1 MKNNRIKEEFLAM
14 EIPEMKTGIL
24 AEIRQKKAVPP
35 RRRMRPAAIAVIAA
49 MIALFGITVGAG
61 TSGMLNLQN
70 GSKYSFMDAD
80 GNIVK
85 PTGFHLEEDVDV
97 PLSEKAMDN
106 ITPYIHLPITD
117 DEIISYQT
125 VSPEEMEEFLDMPL
139 VLPTQITEKAIL
151 YELRAYGTD
160 GNAAAIYLRV
170 QTEDDPDDV
179 SVYLRGTPGV
189 IMTASEPE
197 MEDYA
202 LPDGTPVRIAVA
214 KSQQGGLVAHA
225 LYRKDEAV
233 YHVRVFADSKH
244 ELMETV
250 KAVLDTVE

>member
-24 AEIRQKKAVPP
+24 AAIRQKKAVPP

-97 PLSEKAMDN
+97 PLSEKATDN
-106 ITPYIHLPITD
+106 ITPYILPLTA
-117 DEIISYQT
+117 EEERFFETFSL
-125 VSPEEMEEFLDMPL
+125 EEMEEFLDMPL
-139 VLPTQITEKAIL
+139 VLPDKIKEEAIL
-151 YELRAYGTD
+151 YQLRVYGGID
-160 GNAAAIYLRV
+160 GNAVSILLHI
-170 QTEDDPDDV
+170 QTADNPDAM
-179 SVYLRGTPGV
+179 SVYLRGFPGV

-197 MEDYA
+197 MEDYT
-202 LPDGTPVRIAVA
+202 LPDGTPVTIAAA
-214 KSQQGGLVAHA
+214 KYQEGGLVAHA

-233 YHVRVFADSKH
+233 YHVRVFENSKH
-244 ELMETV
+244 ELMENV
-250 KAVLDTVE
+250 KEVLDTVE